1 LSREGIVGVSKV
13 IAEEAVLSEAVEFA
27 KAMAAALDKVCR
39 RRGSV
44 ARQWSGF
51 GGRCL
56 SSD

>member
-13 IAEEAVLSEAVEFA
+13 IAEEAVLSEAA
-27 KAMAAALDKVCR
+27 KALAAALDKACR

-44 ARQWSGF
+44 ARQWSSF
-51 GGRCL
+51 VGRYL